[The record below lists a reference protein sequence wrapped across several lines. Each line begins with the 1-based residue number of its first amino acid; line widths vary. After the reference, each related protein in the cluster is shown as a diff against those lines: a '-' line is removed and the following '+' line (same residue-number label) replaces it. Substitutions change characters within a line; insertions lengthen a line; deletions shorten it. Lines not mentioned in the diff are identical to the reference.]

1 MNEPSPRF
9 DVAYLKDAKE
19 FLNSLDSKPR
29 LKIYRNI
36 DLSKFRNNPTLLK
49 KLTGEIWEFRTEY
62 EGIQYRLLAFWD
74 KTEAAETFVIAT
86 HGFVKKQ
93 DKVPK
98 NEIEK
103 AERIRLR
110 YFATP

>member
-1 MNEPSPRF
+1 MSVRF
-9 DVAYLKDAKE
+9 EVIYLKAANQFLTELAPKVRAKV
-19 FLNSLDSKPR
+19 L
-29 LKIYRNI
+29 RNI
-36 DLSKFRNNPTLLK
+36 DVAKLRNDPALLK

-74 KTEAAETFVIAT
+74 KTEATETLVIAT

-103 AERIRLR
+103 AERIRHL
-110 YFATP
+110 YFANS